1 MQEHSYD
8 VVVAGGGA
16 AGLSAAL
23 VLGRARRRIAVI
35 DAGAPRN
42 APAAHMQGF
51 LSRDGMPPADFLSVG
66 RREVTGYGVELVS
79 DQVLGIDPGFLV
91 RLAGGRTFTARRI
104 LLATGVGDELPDI
117 PGVRQRWGRDLLHCP
132 YCHGWEV
139 RDQPLGVLGTQPGS
153 VQHALLVRQWS
164 DDVIFFAHTY
174 DLTST
179 ERHPLRARG
188 VQIVD
193 GQVARLVV
201 QDDRLTGVELAD
213 GQVIERTAVFIRP
226 GNTPCDDGLLAG
238 LGCELTGAG
247 FPVVD
252 ATGRTS
258 VSGVWAAGNVAD
270 PRAQVVTSAGAG
282 SAAAIAINADLVRED
297 AERAV
302 DDLDNGDGAFSAA
315 RQAPIAEHVPGDR
328 RHVL

>member
-1 MQEHSYD
+1 MEEHSYD
-8 VVVAGGGA
+8 VAVAGGGA

-23 VLGRARRRIAVI
+23 VLGRARRRVAVI

-42 APAAHMQGF
+42 APAAHIQGF
-51 LSRDGMPPADFLSVG
+51 LSRDGMPPAGFLSAG
-66 RREVTGYGVELVS
+66 RREVTGYGAELIS
-79 DQVLGIDPGFLV
+79 DQVLGIDPGFRV

-104 LLATGVGDELPDI
+104 LLATGAGDELPDI

-164 DDVIFFAHTY
+164 DDVIFFVHTY
-174 DLTST
+174 HLTSA
-179 ERHPLRARG
+179 EEHPLRARG

-213 GQVIERTAVFIRP
+213 GQVIGRAAVFIRP
-226 GNTPCDDGLLAG
+226 GNTLHGDGLLAG
-238 LGCELTGAG
+238 LGLRARWGWLSCRRCHRPDQRARRLGGRQRRRSTGPG
-247 FPVVD
+247 HHLRWRRIR
-252 ATGRTS
+252 G
-258 VSGVWAAGNVAD
+258 GN
-270 PRAQVVTSAGAG
+270 
-282 SAAAIAINADLVRED
+282 
-297 AERAV
+297 
-302 DDLDNGDGAFSAA
+302 
-315 RQAPIAEHVPGDR
+315 
-328 RHVL
+328 RHQR

>member
-1 MQEHSYD
+1 MEEHSYD
-8 VVVAGGGA
+8 VVVVGGGA

-23 VLGRARRRIAVI
+23 VLGRARRRAAVI
-35 DAGAPRN
+35 DAGVPRN

-51 LSRDGMPPADFLSVG
+51 LSRDGMPPTEFLAVG
-66 RREVTGYGVELVS
+66 RREVAGYGVELVS
-79 DQVLGIDPGFLV
+79 DQVLGIEPGFLV
-91 RLAGGRTFTARRI
+91 RLAGGRTCTARRI
-104 LLATGVGDELPDI
+104 LLATGAGDELPDI

-179 ERHPLRARG
+179 ERHQLRARE

-226 GNTPCDDGLLAG
+226 GNTPHDDGLLAG
-238 LGCELTGAG
+238 LGCELDGLAFPSSMPPAG
-247 FPVVD
+247 PACPASGRP
-252 ATGRTS
+252 ATSPIRVPRWS
-258 VSGVWAAGNVAD
+258 PPLVPD
-270 PRAQVVTSAGAG
+270 PRRPSPSTPTWSNKTPSERLTTSTMATPR
-282 SAAAIAINADLVRED
+282 SPQR
-297 AERAV
+297 
-302 DDLDNGDGAFSAA
+302 
-315 RQAPIAEHVPGDR
+315 
-328 RHVL
+328 